1 MPSGGYRPG
10 AGRKKGVPNKDTQ
23 ALQDRIASKYP
34 GWDPVEAMA
43 EIAQDEQNDVMIRLA
58 ALKEVSQYIHP
69 KRKAIEHTGTVTLPN
84 VTINVPPAPDGTDE
98 PK

>member
-1 MPSGGYRPG
+1 MAAPKGHKKWGGRQ
-10 AGRKKGVPNKDTQ
+10 KGTPNKDTQ

-43 EIAQDEQNDVMIRLA
+43 EIARDEQNDVMIRLA

-69 KRKAIEHTGTVTLPN
+69 KRKAIEHTGKDGTPLVPPP
-84 VTINVPPAPDGTDE
+84 INVIRQP
-98 PK
+98 

>member
-43 EIAQDEQNDVMIRLA
+43 EIAQDDTNDVMIRLA

-69 KRKAIEHTGTVTLPN
+69 KRKAIEHTGK
-84 VTINVPPAPDGTDE
+84 DGKDLGPMVITRE
-98 PK
+98 IVERKV

>member
-23 ALQDRIASKYP
+23 ALQDRIAAKYP

-43 EIAQDEQNDVMIRLA
+43 EIARDEENDVMIRLA

-69 KRKAIEHTGTVTLPN
+69 KRKAIEHTGKDGAPLVPPP
-84 VTINVPPAPDGTDE
+84 INVVRKP
-98 PK
+98 

>member
-1 MPSGGYRPG
+1 MAYGKKTGGRQ
-10 AGRKKGVPNKDTQ
+10 KGTPNKDTQ

-43 EIAQDEQNDVMIRLA
+43 EIARDEENDVMIRLA

-69 KRKAIEHTGTVTLPN
+69 KRKAIEHTGKDGAPLVPPP
-84 VTINVPPAPDGTDE
+84 INVVRKP
-98 PK
+98 

>member
-23 ALQDRIASKYP
+23 ALQDRIAAKYP

-43 EIAQDEQNDVMIRLA
+43 EIAQDDTNDVMIRLA

-69 KRKAIEHTGTVTLPN
+69 KRKAIEHTGK
-84 VTINVPPAPDGTDE
+84 DGKDLGPMVITRE
-98 PK
+98 IVERKV

>member
-43 EIAQDEQNDVMIRLA
+43 EIAQDDTNDVMIRLA

-69 KRKAIEHTGTVTLPN
+69 KRKAIEHTGKDGAPLVPPP
-84 VTINVPPAPDGTDE
+84 INVVR
-98 PK
+98 KS